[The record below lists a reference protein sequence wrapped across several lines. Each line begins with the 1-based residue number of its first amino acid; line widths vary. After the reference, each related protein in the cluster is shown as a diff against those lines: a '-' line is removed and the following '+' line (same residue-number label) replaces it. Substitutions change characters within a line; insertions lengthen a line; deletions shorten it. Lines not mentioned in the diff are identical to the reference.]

1 MKKIFLFL
9 IALGITI
16 FAQRPY
22 LPGETV
28 LAEDNLTWTDNNG
41 YITTI
46 FNEISI
52 NKRPVV
58 IFWGGAG

>member
-1 MKKIFLFL
+1 MKKFFLL
-9 IALGITI
+9 IIVLVITI
-16 FAQRPY
+16 YAQKPY

-41 YITTI
+41 YKTTV
-46 FNEISI
+46 FNETEV